1 MSLIASNNKK
11 VNPLY
16 EDSLNDGAK
25 DLLAS
30 LARALGGQVS
40 GSSISAPGP
49 GHSAHDRSLS
59 VTPCAT
65 APSGFL
71 VHSFAG
77 DDPIAC
83 RDFVCARLDGSID
96 PSALR
101 GAGVPRADNSRKA
114 KWLWSQREPV

>member
-40 GSSISAPGP
+40 GSAISAPGP

-77 DDPIAC
+77 DDPL
-83 RDFVCARLDGSID
+83 VCIDYVRARLGLS
-96 PSALR
+96 PVRPGQASKVA
-101 GAGVPRADNSRKA
+101 A
-114 KWLWSQREPV
+114 QRERKSAGEARQASDN